1 MDTHAQRGTIIQI
14 PVGVEPGILF
24 VGGTQRSFRLAG
36 IWQAPTAPMANQA
49 VEVTLDAA
57 GEPVRITV
65 VDAQTLAKEKLDQ
78 LAGKSAEQGQVAL
91 AAGITGFHSI
101 RQRMGTVLLVAAV
114 ILFIAWF
121 FLPAVSVNLGFG
133 AQKSFTISSVLGLD
147 LGGGEPTGGFGL
159 WSLLGLI
166 AVLLPWVAPW
176 LKARWAP
183 LLLAAPLLMAIIA
196 FVRVKLEIHDLASA
210 AVSQAEQMGG
220 SGSGAMVQGI
230 MDQMSTRL
238 AQAISYDVGLWIV
251 VLVALL
257 QAGMGIKRW
266 LAIRQSASA
275 TRTTR

>member
-1 MDTHAQRGTIIQI
+1 MDAQVQRGTIIQV
-14 PVGVEPGILF
+14 PMGAEPGLIV
-24 VGGTQRSFRLAG
+24 VGGEQKGFRLQG
-36 IWQAPTAPMANQA
+36 VWQAATAPAANQT
-49 VEVTLDAA
+49 VDVTLDAA

-65 VDAQTLAKEKLDQ
+65 VDSQTLAKEKFDQ

-133 AQKSFTISSVLGLD
+133 AQKNFTLSSVLGLD
-147 LGGGEPTGGFGL
+147 LGGGEPTGGFGF

-166 AVLLPWVAPW
+166 AVLLPWAMPW

-183 LLLAAPLLMAIIA
+183 LLLCAPLLMAIIA
-196 FVRVKLEIHDLASA
+196 FVRVKLEIHNLAST

-220 SGSGAMVQGI
+220 AGAGAMLQGV

-257 QAGMGIKRW
+257 LAGMGVNRW
-266 LAIRQSASA
+266 LATPRIAPA
-275 TRTTR
+275 L